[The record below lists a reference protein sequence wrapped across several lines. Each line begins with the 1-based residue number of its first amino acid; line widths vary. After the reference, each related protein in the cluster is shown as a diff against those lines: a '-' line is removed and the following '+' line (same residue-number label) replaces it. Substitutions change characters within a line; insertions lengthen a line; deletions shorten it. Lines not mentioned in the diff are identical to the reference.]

1 MGDFWVKDGETFLL
15 IGDSITDCGRRGE
28 GAPLGVGYVRR
39 LSELVTAQYPER
51 DVRWINTGIGG
62 NKITDLKQR
71 WQEDMLDHKP
81 DRLSIM
87 IGINDIH
94 SYLRDPE
101 NGVGPVLYAEIFN
114 ELLEV
119 TRREL
124 GCPVVLITPFY
135 ISRESPEDPFQ
146 KQVMEVITEYIGTM
160 EKMSR
165 KYDTRLVNV
174 HEVFQEQLKYRAPDA
189 FCPEPVHPYPIGH
202 AIVAWAVFQELRK
215 G

>member
-15 IGDSITDCGRRGE
+15 IGDSITDCGRRGDA
-28 GAPLGVGYVRR
+28 APLGAGYVKR
-39 LSELVTAQYPER
+39 LTELITANYMER
-51 DVRWINTGIGG
+51 DIRYINTGIGG
-62 NKITDLKQR
+62 NKITDLKGR

-87 IGINDIH
+87 IGINDLH

-101 NGVGPVLYAEIFN
+101 NGVGPDLYAEIFD
-114 ELLEV
+114 ELLDV
-119 TRREL
+119 TKKEL

-135 ISRESPEDPFQ
+135 ISREAPEDPFQ
-146 KQVMEVITEYIGTM
+146 KQVMEILPEYIGTM

-165 KYDTRLVNV
+165 KYDTRLVNTQQ
-174 HEVFQEQLKYRAPDA
+174 VFQEHLKYREPEE
-189 FCPEPVHPYPIGH
+189 FRPEPVHPYPIGH
-202 AIVAWAVFQELRK
+202 AIVACAVYEELDK